1 MNGIEQISETQA
13 IDAHLN
19 DRPPITL
26 PDGTK
31 IKVIS
36 GFWACVCD
44 TRNFTGRDSTGKV
57 IDFEKCRSWLGNI
70 GYLVLLDQI
79 GSCFKDKNKAPET
92 GSPIQKALKYFSVL
106 SQDEADAIYALRCAL
121 AHDYSL
127 VNKNANKPNLQHQFA
142 LTGGTGTLMVKPPQP
157 WDGDLLNR
165 TQNNQTMID
174 MEQLGNLVE
183 GVYARVLE
191 LASRGEL
198 EVVLAGGKNELIA
211 RYTFAYQGKFR
222 GHHT

>member
-1 MNGIEQISETQA
+1 MTGIEQITEAQA

-31 IKVIS
+31 IKVTS
-36 GFWACVCD
+36 GLWACVCD
-44 TRNFTGRDSTGKV
+44 TRNFTGRDSAGKV

-79 GSCFKDKNKAPET
+79 GSCFKDRNKAIET
-92 GSPIQKALKYFSVL
+92 GSSIQTALKYFSNI
-106 SQDEADAIYALRCAL
+106 SQDEVDAIYALRCAL

-127 VNKNANKPNLQHQFA
+127 VNKNASRLNLQHQFA
-142 LTGGTGTLMVKPPQP
+142 LTGGTGTLMVNPLQP
-157 WDGDLLNR
+157 WDGDMLNR
-165 TQNNQTMID
+165 SQNNQTLID
-174 MEQLGNLVE
+174 LQQLGNLVE
-183 GVYARVLE
+183 DVYAKVLE
-191 LASRGEL
+191 LASRSEL

-211 RYTFAYQGKFR
+211 RYTFAYQVP
-222 GHHT
+222 